1 MSGEAPK
8 QGRSRR
14 RFLADL
20 LFLGGS
26 VTAASL
32 LAKSTFLQGDG
43 QTPSRPEPTTTPK
56 EPVVP
61 PSPDTPHPGQM
72 VLPDGDYVEPQV
84 ECEPTPEVCEEPLV
98 EGRRVM
104 PKETI
109 PHPAGAV
116 PLPPPKEQ
124 R

>member
-1 MSGEAPK
+1 MSGEEPK
-8 QGRSRR
+8 QGKSRR

-20 LFLGGS
+20 LFLGGG

-32 LAKSTFLQGDG
+32 LAKSTLFDGGG
-43 QTPSRPEPTTTPK
+43 QTNSTPEPITNPK
-56 EPVVP
+56 EPVVA
-61 PSPDTPHPGQM
+61 PSPDTPNPGQM
-72 VLPDGDYVEPQV
+72 VLPDGDYVEPKV
-84 ECEPTPEVCEEPLV
+84 ECEPTPKVREEPLV

-104 PKETI
+104 PKEPI